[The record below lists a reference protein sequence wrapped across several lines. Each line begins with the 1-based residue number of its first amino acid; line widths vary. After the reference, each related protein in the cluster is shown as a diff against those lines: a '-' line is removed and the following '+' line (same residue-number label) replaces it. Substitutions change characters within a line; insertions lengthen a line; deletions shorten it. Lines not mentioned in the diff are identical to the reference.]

1 TFFLYLWRAPTTP
14 LVGKPHGPAGAGP
27 RLVGWNRLADRDG
40 RLAPTDT
47 WTFHDA
53 WAKALHRR
61 DRVFFYRRM
70 LVAESMPQPAAAA
83 SGISSLRQLPPAPG
97 LWPADERWQLQ
108 TGGKELARA
117 AIWWQHTP
125 PLPGERVGAIGDL
138 VASDDATARVVLEQ
152 ACRRL
157 AEQGCT
163 RVLAPMDGSTWNAY
177 RCRTGPALGFAGEP
191 AVGPEWIGR
200 LHACG
205 FSVEAHYL
213 CACTDLAAAPAGD
226 SGWPTRPA
234 TLRITDLASL
244 QQRGETGASP
254 FLVPRIHGLV
264 DAGFRRQP
272 YFQPIPLMAFRAWL
286 EAAQPS
292 AAPELTLLAFDTM
305 ASTEAKTMANTAVN
319 AKTDAISEPTDP
331 GVLAGLLLAQR
342 QAQTL
347 VVRTLVVRPGRRWAG
362 LGRMLLAEA
371 HHRARHQNC
380 NRAIHALMLD
390 GGPGHVLSRRT
401 ATPCSTYVL
410 MGRALTAPYR
420 QGPVGASS

>member
-1 TFFLYLWRAPTTP
+1 
-14 LVGKPHGPAGAGP
+14 
-27 RLVGWNRLADRDG
+27 
-40 RLAPTDT
+40 
-47 WTFHDA
+47 
-53 WAKALHRR
+53 
-61 DRVFFYRRM
+61 VFFYRRM
-70 LVAESMPQPAAAA
+70 VVAEAQSQPAIAA
-83 SGISSLRQLPPAPG
+83 SCLSSLRQLPPAPG
-97 LWPADERWQLQ
+97 LWPAGERWQLQ

-138 VASDDATARVVLEQ
+138 AASDDASARVVLEQ

-177 RCRTGPALGFAGEP
+177 RCRTGPALGFSGEP
-191 AVGPEWIGR
+191 AVGPEWVGH

-205 FSVEAHYL
+205 FTVEAHYL
-213 CACTDLAAAPAGD
+213 CACTDLATVPTGNSDWPA
-226 SGWPTRPA
+226 RPA

-244 QQRGETGASP
+244 QHQGEAEASSV
-254 FLVPRIHGLV
+254 LVPRIHGLV

-272 YFQPIPLMAFRAWL
+272 YFQPLPLTAFRAWL

-305 ASTEAKTMANTAVN
+305 ASTEA
-319 AKTDAISEPTDP
+319 DAISDPTDP
-331 GVLAGLLLAQR
+331 GVLAGVLLAQR

-390 GGPGHVLSRRT
+390 GGPGHLLSRRT
-401 ATPCSTYVL
+401 ATPCSSYVL

-420 QGPVGASS
+420 QGLVGASS